1 MVTSGTNAPA
11 GPSSPSGSVSKES
24 AYNAADTGLI
34 PGSGRSPGEGNGCS
48 QSNILAWRITM
59 DRRAWG
65 ATVHG
70 VAKSQTR
77 LKQLSR
83 RAHTGLSE
91 RFLRRLLDGEG
102 NTGAGPK
109 GVTL

>member
-1 MVTSGTNAPA
+1 MVTSGTSAPA
-11 GPSSPSGSVSKES
+11 GLSSHSGSVSKES
-24 AYNAADTGLI
+24 TYNAADTGLI
-34 PGSGRSPGEGNGCS
+34 PGWGRSPGEGNGFS
-48 QSNILAWRITM
+48 QSNILAWRIAM
-59 DRRAWG
+59 GRRAWG

-70 VAKSQTR
+70 VAKSQKR

-83 RAHTGLSE
+83 HAHTGLSK

-109 GVTL
+109 GMTL